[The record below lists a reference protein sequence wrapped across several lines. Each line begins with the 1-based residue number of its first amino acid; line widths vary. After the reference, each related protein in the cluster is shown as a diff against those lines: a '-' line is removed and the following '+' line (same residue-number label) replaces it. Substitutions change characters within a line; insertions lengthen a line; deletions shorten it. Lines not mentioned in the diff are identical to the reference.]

1 MNLVMDENIAF
12 SPPDISQK
20 EIDAVTEVLR
30 SGWITTGS
38 KTKEFERR
46 IAEFCG
52 TERAVCLNSA
62 TAALSLTL
70 RILGIG
76 KGDEVI
82 TTVYTYTASASV
94 ICHVGAKPV
103 LVDTA
108 PGSFL
113 LDYDAVERAVTEKTK
128 AVIAVDVAGMM
139 CDYPRLLKIAQAKA
153 GLFQPNSG
161 VQQAMGRLAVI
172 ADAAHSFGA
181 RYHGQISGSAADFS
195 CFSFHAVKNLTTAEG
210 GAVTWITIEG
220 VPDEELY
227 HLYML
232 FSLHGQSKDAFE
244 KTLLGNWEYDIVAL
258 GFKCNMP
265 DTLAAVGLAQLERF
279 PSFLQRRLE
288 IVKGY
293 EAALGDSRFILP
305 QHLAEG
311 VHSSLHLYP
320 VRLKNADEK
329 QRNQVINQMA
339 AGGVSTNVHYKPLP
353 MFTAYK
359 RLGFRIEDFPNAFAQ
374 YQNEIT
380 LPLHTL
386 LSEDDVAYITDTLKK
401 VSG

>member
-1 MNLVMDENIAF
+1 MDENIAF
-12 SPPDISQK
+12 SPPDISEK

-38 KTKEFERR
+38 KTKEFEHL
-46 IAEFCG
+46 IAEYCG

-62 TAALSLTL
+62 TSALGLTL

-76 KGDEVI
+76 RGDEVI
-82 TTVYTYTASASV
+82 TTAYTYSASASV

-113 LDYDAVERAVTEKTK
+113 LDYNAVERAVTEKTK
-128 AVIAVDVAGMM
+128 AIIAVDVAGMM
-139 CDYPRLLKIAQAKA
+139 CDYNRLVQITQAKM
-153 GLFQPNSG
+153 GLFRPKSG
-161 VQQAMGRLAVI
+161 LQQAMGRLAVI

-181 RYHGQISGSAADFS
+181 EYNGQVSGSAADFS
-195 CFSFHAVKNLTTAEG
+195 CFSFHAVKNLTTSEG
-210 GAVTWITIEG
+210 GAVTWKTIEG
-220 VPDEELY
+220 VSNEELY

-265 DTLAAVGLAQLERF
+265 DILAAVGLAQFERF

-293 EAALGDSRFILP
+293 EAALGGSRFILP
-305 QHLAEG
+305 QHFAEG
-311 VHSSLHLYP
+311 MRSSLHLYP
-320 VRLKNADEK
+320 VRLKDADEK
-329 QRNQVINQMA
+329 QRNQVINRMA
-339 AGGVSTNVHYKPLP
+339 EGGVSTNVHYKPLP

-359 RLGFRIEDFPNAFAQ
+359 RLGFKIQDFPNAFAQ
-374 YQNEIT
+374 YQNELT

-386 LSEDDVAYITDTLKK
+386 LSDDDVAYVADTLKK